1 MKFVC
6 LFLGLA
12 AASRASTGPLA
23 KVVELLKKLKADTE
37 GDAKT
42 EASQYAEYYEWSRV
56 TVDETEDSIQ
66 DGERNEE
73 MHSANKANG
82 EAEAAGANSEV
93 TRLAGEIAAGEQDL
107 QEAKDLK
114 AKQAKD
120 CAAGEKELQD
130 TLDQLIRATAI
141 LKRNFD
147 STALIQGSKIMSI
160 VSGLKTVIAAT
171 SLEGSSRSQLSS
183 LLEEADDDDM
193 SPAGA
198 PEGKA
203 YQSKVGAV
211 IDACENLRVEAEDK
225 LRELRRDC
233 AEKAHN
239 SEMTMQKLSDTLEVD
254 NKDLNM
260 NKQNAASATEAAGT
274 ATGKLADTQKG
285 LKEDRTYLAE
295 VKSTTDLK
303 HNEQD
308 QRAAT
313 RADELKA
320 INKAIEILTAQF
332 SFIQT
337 DSKLGLNKQV
347 RGDVAAVLAKVSSVA
362 LQQLANRI
370 EAANDPFVKVRG
382 MIKDMVSKLEK
393 QAAEEATHN
402 AWCNKETKETKAKRD
417 ALQAEVD
424 KFSARAA
431 KLEAAIDTLKQEIAT
446 LSGETADLEK
456 QVAEATSLRQNEAEQ
471 TAKEHA
477 QFLEDIDAVN
487 RATEVLRE
495 QFSFVQQPATAV
507 GGDIGGDNSA
517 GASGILGILEVAASD
532 MSKADAEAQATNS
545 ENQRVHDELK
555 QKSKTSIAQ
564 KNASRKAKES
574 EVSSTESSL
583 QEAKQDA
590 DGSTEELEATLTTL
604 DKLRKQCEHK
614 PQTFAERAAKRQS
627 EIEGLKE
634 ALRVLNEET
643 AGAGEFL
650 QKRIAVHEA

>member
-1 MKFVC
+1 MKSVF

-12 AASRASTGPLA
+12 TAAHVAEGPLA
-23 KVVELLKKLKADTE
+23 KVVELLKNLKADTE
-37 GDAKT
+37 ADAKT
-42 EASQYAEYYEWSRV
+42 EAAQYAEYYEWSRV
-56 TVDETEDSIQ
+56 SQDETTDSIQ
-66 DGERNEE
+66 DGERNQE
-73 MHSANKANG
+73 SL
-82 EAEAAGANSEV
+82 EAEIENGNAQKSAADSEV
-93 TRLAGEIAAGEQDL
+93 SRLATEIAAGE
-107 QEAKDLK
+107 KDLAEAGALK
-114 AKQAKD
+114 KEQAKD
-120 CAAGEKELQD
+120 CADGEKELQD

-147 STALIQGSKIMSI
+147 STALIQGSNLMQI
-160 VSGLKTVIAAT
+160 VDGLKTVIAAT

-239 SEMTMQKLSDTLEVD
+239 SEMTMQKLSDKLEVD

-260 NKQNAASATEAAGT
+260 NKQNSATAAEAVNT
-274 ATGKLADTQKG
+274 ASGKLSDVKKN
-285 LKEDRTYLAE
+285 LKEDRAYLSE
-295 VKSTTDLK
+295 LESTNALK
-303 HNEQD
+303 HSEQE

-313 RADELKA
+313 RAQELKA
-320 INKAIEILTAQF
+320 IDKGLEILTAQF
-332 SFIQT
+332 SFLQT

-347 RGDVAAVLAKVSSVA
+347 RHDVAAVLSKVTSAA
-362 LQQLANRI
+362 LTQLANRI
-370 EAANDPFVKVRG
+370 EAANDPFGKVRG
-382 MIKDMVSKLEK
+382 MIKDMISKLEK

-431 KLEAAIDTLKQEIAT
+431 KLEAAIDTLKEEIAT
-446 LSGETADLEK
+446 LSGEVADLEK
-456 QVAEATSLRQNEAEQ
+456 AMAEATKLRQAESEQ

-477 QFLEDIDAVN
+477 QFVEDLDAVN
-487 RATEVLRE
+487 RALEVIRQE
-495 QFSFVQQPATAV
+495 FSFVQQPATAV
-507 GGDIGGDNSA
+507 GTDIGSGNAA
-517 GASGILGILEVAASD
+517 GTSGIVGILEVAASD
-532 MSKADAEAQATNS
+532 MSKADAEAQATNE
-545 ENQRVHDELK
+545 ENERTYKDLMQS
-555 QKSKTSIAQ
+555 SKTAVAS
-564 KNASRKAKES
+564 KTASRKAKES
-574 EVSSTESSL
+574 EVSSTENSL
-583 QEAKQDA
+583 SEAKQDM
-590 DGSTEELEATLTTL
+590 DGSTEELDATLKTL

-614 PQTFAERAAKRQS
+614 PMTFAERAAKRQQ